1 MEKKKKEN
9 DLYEIFNALKEHHDK
24 KLVLYK
30 KIAGISLISKEY
42 LCSNT
47 FMTSLDGVVSVS
59 KGITIDNVVSVNV
72 HENPSFCSTLYV
84 FKNGISTPW
93 LNLKLS
99 SIKNS
104 GLGVFSLRNFKV
116 GEFITAYLG
125 EVNENSHEEEYTF
138 KKINGKPVNSASGI
152 LEDYWFGHRIQH
164 GSGDQVNV
172 TIMAGYEIK
181 TKKDIKIG
189 EELFMDYNRSIVCEK
204 CKVESDFYDRLL
216 KIPKK
221 CNFCENMCLELKK
234 CSNCEA
240 CFICLQCYDKKQ
252 ITF

>member
-1 MEKKKKEN
+1 MKKKKKKKEN
-9 DLYEIFNALKEHHDK
+9 DLCEICNALKEHHDK

-30 KIAGISLISKEY
+30 KIAGISLISRDY
-42 LCSNT
+42 LCCNT
-47 FMTSLDGVVSVS
+47 FMTSLDDVVSVS

-72 HENPSFCSTLYV
+72 YENPSFCSTLYV

-116 GEFITAYLG
+116 GDFITAYLG
-125 EVNENSHEEEYTF
+125 EVNKNPLAEEYTF
-138 KKINGKPVNSASGI
+138 KKINGKPVNSASGF

-172 TIMAGYEIK
+172 TITADVK
-181 TKKDIKIG
+181 SRQKRT
-189 EELFMDYNRSIVCEK
+189 
-204 CKVESDFYDRLL
+204 L
-216 KIPKK
+216 KLMKS
-221 CNFCENMCLELKK
+221 FLW
-234 CSNCEA
+234 
-240 CFICLQCYDKKQ
+240 
-252 ITF
+252 ITTDP

>member
-1 MEKKKKEN
+1 
-9 DLYEIFNALKEHHDK
+9 
-24 KLVLYK
+24 
-30 KIAGISLISKEY
+30 
-42 LCSNT
+42 
-47 FMTSLDGVVSVS
+47 
-59 KGITIDNVVSVNV
+59 
-72 HENPSFCSTLYV
+72 
-84 FKNGISTPW
+84 
-93 LNLKLS
+93 LKLS

-138 KKINGKPVNSASGI
+138 KKINGKPVNSESGF

-172 TIMAGYEIK
+172 FITAGYEIK
-181 TKKDIKIG
+181 AKKDIEID
-189 EELFMDYNRSIVCEK
+189 EELFMDYNRSIVCEE

-221 CNFCENMCLELKK
+221 CNFCENMCLKLKK

>member
-1 MEKKKKEN
+1 MKKKKN
-9 DLYEIFNALKEHHDK
+9 DLCEIFNALKEHHDK

-30 KIAGISLISKEY
+30 KIAGISLISRDY

-47 FMTSLDGVVSVS
+47 FMTLLDGVVSIS

-72 HENPSFCSTLYV
+72 YENPSFCSTLYV

-99 SIKNS
+99 CIKNS

-116 GEFITAYLG
+116 GDFITAYLG
-125 EVNENSHEEEYTF
+125 EVNKNPLEEEYTF

-172 TIMAGYEIK
+172 FITAGYEIK
-181 TKKDIKIG
+181 AKKDIEID

-204 CKVESDFYDRLL
+204 CKVESDFYD
-216 KIPKK
+216 K
-221 CNFCENMCLELKK
+221 CFKESKLKK
-234 CSNCEA
+234 V
-240 CFICLQCYDKKQ
+240 I
-252 ITF
+252 